1 MNMLLSVMRKPVVL
15 RPCLETF
22 LYYNHQAPHVVQRGR
37 CMGVVLLQSEDRSR
51 DARGRHHAIASN

>member
-51 DARGRHHAIASN
+51 DA